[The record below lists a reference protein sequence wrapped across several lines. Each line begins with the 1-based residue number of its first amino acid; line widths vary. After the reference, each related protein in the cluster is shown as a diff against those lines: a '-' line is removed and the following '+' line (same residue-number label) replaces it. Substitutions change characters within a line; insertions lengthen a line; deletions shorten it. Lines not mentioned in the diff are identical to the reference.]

1 MTGIQ
6 PSFLPG
12 ESCGTPQFEAFAK
25 AYLDKFK
32 FGVVSSGE
40 FKDYFLET
48 FGGNKKVKGLN
59 WDELFYNKGK

>member
-1 MTGIQ
+1 V
-6 PSFLPG
+6 
-12 ESCGTPQFEAFAK
+12 GTPQFEAFAK